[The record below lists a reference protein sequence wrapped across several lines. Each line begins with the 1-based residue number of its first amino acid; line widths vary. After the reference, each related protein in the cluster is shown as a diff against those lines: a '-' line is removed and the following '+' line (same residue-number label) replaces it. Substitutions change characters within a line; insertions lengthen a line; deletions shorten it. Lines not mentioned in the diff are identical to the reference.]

1 MTFPCLKSVA
11 NKHADVIAPHCIKVI
26 HSSCPFA
33 DKIDGPLS
41 FVLHYFVIVKY
52 NSIII
57 IDAPFLPGYPFIDD
71 KIIMH
76 SWSEFL
82 RIFTPCAHGST
93 TLCHIRMYS
102 ILW

>member
-1 MTFPCLKSVA
+1 MTFPCLQSVA

-33 DKIDGPLS
+33 DKIDGPPS
-41 FVLHYFVIVKY
+41 FVLHYFAIVKY
-52 NSIII
+52 NSI
-57 IDAPFLPGYPFIDD
+57 IDD

-82 RIFTPCAHGST
+82 RIFTPCAHGSA